1 MLKYSKITVWCAFIF
16 LFPQV
21 LGICSRSCFC
31 CQPSLKLMCNGLL
44 RSIKNYFCCHLF
56 PKGDRGAGNGSSGRI
71 RKQCPGGGPMI
82 RSSSRSFAP
91 SNLFNER
98 IYELNDN
105 SGSVMTDHTPTFA
118 TNYHQPFRGV
128 DSDAMI
134 HSRTMQSQVCL
145 YILGFLARISKSF

>member
-1 MLKYSKITVWCAFIF
+1 MV
-16 LFPQV
+16 
-21 LGICSRSCFC
+21 
-31 CQPSLKLMCNGLL
+31 
-44 RSIKNYFCCHLF
+44 
-56 PKGDRGAGNGSSGRI
+56 PKSTGGAGNGSNGRI
-71 RKQCPGGGPMI
+71 RKQCPGSGGPMI

-118 TNYHQPFRGV
+118 SNYHQPFRGV

-145 YILGFLARISKSF
+145 

>member
-1 MLKYSKITVWCAFIF
+1 
-16 LFPQV
+16 
-21 LGICSRSCFC
+21 
-31 CQPSLKLMCNGLL
+31 
-44 RSIKNYFCCHLF
+44 
-56 PKGDRGAGNGSSGRI
+56 
-71 RKQCPGGGPMI
+71 MI

-145 YILGFLARISKSF
+145 YTLISLINVEVGINVEGAQNLPNH

>member
-1 MLKYSKITVWCAFIF
+1 
-16 LFPQV
+16 
-21 LGICSRSCFC
+21 
-31 CQPSLKLMCNGLL
+31 
-44 RSIKNYFCCHLF
+44 
-56 PKGDRGAGNGSSGRI
+56 
-71 RKQCPGGGPMI
+71 MI

-145 YILGFLARISKSF
+145 PIYIVVFFSMTSVLELN